1 MKKVMFS
8 YPNSGGHKV
17 MSEFNVEAL
26 KGQTL
31 ALVGPSGSGKST
43 TIQLL
48 ERYYDV
54 VDGSVVS
61 SWNY

>member
-1 MKKVMFS
+1 
-8 YPNSGGHKV
+8 

-61 SWNY
+61 FRNC